1 MTTCLLL
8 LALQQPA
15 APAGFRV
22 EELYRASKDEGS
34 WICMT
39 FDPRGWILV
48 SAETGPIR
56 RVTLGEKVR
65 VEVAEPRVTRAMG
78 LLHAFGALYVNGDGP
93 RGTGMYRLREGEGGF
108 G

>member
-34 WICMT
+34 WICMA
-39 FDPRGWILV
+39 FDPEGRITV
-48 SAETGPIR
+48 SAETGPLR
-56 RVTLGEKVR
+56 RVTLGETVR
-65 VEVAEPRVTRAMG
+65 VEAVEPRLKTAMG
-78 LLHAFGALYVNGDGP
+78 LLHAHGALYANADGP
-93 RGTGMYRLREGEGGF
+93 QGVGLVHTSPLSRPS
-108 G
+108 